1 MTTPT
6 NTETRAAAAAQAGQL
21 AGKSAFVLG
30 GSSGIGRA
38 IALRFAA
45 EGAAVTIAS
54 RRNDPR
60 DGGLPTD
67 ELIRKNGGA
76 AEYVKLQVTD
86 ADAVDR
92 VISDAIKSMGGLHI
106 MVTSAGAVGGAGDS
120 REVKISEFDEQFAV
134 DVRGTFLC
142 ARAAFRHFI
151 PAQYGKVVMIASNF
165 GHVGVAGLAAY
176 CAAKL
181 AVVGLARAMA
191 LEVAPLGINVNVLCP
206 GATKTPMGDGFRTDP
221 AVMEKWRQ
229 MTPLRMPGDQLIADA
244 DDIASAALFLASDE
258 SRFMTGQS
266 LIVDGGW
273 ATG

>member
-1 MTTPT
+1 MTLT
-6 NTETRAAAAAQAGQL
+6 NIETHAEASSQTGRL

-30 GSSGIGRA
+30 GTSGIGRA
-38 IALRFAA
+38 IAMRFAG
-45 EGAAVTIAS
+45 EGAAVTVAS
-54 RRNDPR
+54 RSRDSK

-67 ELIRKNGGA
+67 ELIRKNGGT
-76 AEYVKLQVTD
+76 AEYMKLQVTD
-86 ADAVDR
+86 ADAVER
-92 VISDAIKSMGGLHI
+92 VVSAAIKSMGGLHI

-120 REVKISEFDEQFAV
+120 REVKVKEFDEQFAV

-151 PAQYGKVVMIASNF
+151 PARYGKIVMISSNF

-229 MTPLRMPGDQLIADA
+229 MTPLRMRGDQLIAEA
-244 DDIASAALFLASDE
+244 ADIANAALFLASDE

-273 ATG
+273 AAA

>member
-1 MTTPT
+1 MTMPT
-6 NTETRAAAAAQAGQL
+6 HIETSGAPVSQAGRL
-21 AGKSAFVLG
+21 VGKSAFVLG

-45 EGAAVTIAS
+45 EGAAVTVAS
-54 RRNDPR
+54 RRR
-60 DGGLPTD
+60 EAKEGGLPTD
-67 ELIRKNGGA
+67 ELIRQNGGT
-76 AEYVKLQVTD
+76 AEYMKLEVTD

-92 VISDAIKSMGGLHI
+92 VIGDAIKSMGGLHI

-120 REVKISEFDEQFAV
+120 REVKVGEFDEQFAV

-151 PAQYGKVVMIASNF
+151 PARYGKIVMISSNF

-176 CAAKL
+176 CSAKL

-191 LEVAPLGINVNVLCP
+191 LEVAPMGINVNVLCP
-206 GATKTPMGDGFRTDP
+206 GATKTAMGDGYRTDP
-221 AVMEKWRQ
+221 AVMEKWSQ
-229 MTPLRMPGDQLIADA
+229 MTPLRMPGEQFIAEATDIAD
-244 DDIASAALFLASDE
+244 AALFLASDE

-266 LIVDGGW
+266 LVVDGGW
-273 ATG
+273 AAQ

>member
-1 MTTPT
+1 MTTHSH
-6 NTETRAAAAAQAGQL
+6 TETSIAAGSRL

-30 GSSGIGRA
+30 GTSGIGRA

-45 EGAAVTIAS
+45 EGATVTIAS
-54 RRNDPR
+54 RNRDSK

-67 ELIRKNGGA
+67 ELIRKNGGK

-86 ADAVDR
+86 AGAVDR
-92 VISDAIKSMGGLHI
+92 VVSDAIKAMGGLHI

-120 REVKISEFDEQFAV
+120 REVKIDEFDEQFAV

-151 PAQYGKVVMIASNF
+151 PERYGKVVMISSNF

-181 AVVGLARAMA
+181 AVVGMARAMA
-191 LEVAPLGINVNVLCP
+191 LEVAALGINVNVLCP

-229 MTPLRMPGDQLIADA
+229 MTPLRMPGDQLIAEA
-244 DDIASAALFLASDE
+244 TDIANAALFLASDE

-273 ATG
+273 AAA